1 MSVEQN
7 VPPRGR
13 RYLAAT
19 HRYDYLA
26 REATNSAAVKIRG

>member
-1 MSVEQN
+1 MSIEQN

-13 RYLAAT
+13 RYLVAT

-26 REATNSAAVKIRG
+26 GLEV